1 MQVRQQNS
9 AVVSIATLLAR
20 HDRFGDGA
28 GKVGLVAGSSMI
40 PPLAQACPMSSTG

>member
-28 GKVGLVAGSSMI
+28 GKVGLVTVSSR
-40 PPLAQACPMSSTG
+40 QFYDTSSRSRLPYE